1 MAGEIGDE
9 LDEAAKAR
17 RLAEDARRF
26 AGLMHQVEV
35 RRDLLA
41 QATLL
46 KQQAEELERAA
57 GP

>member
-1 MAGEIGDE
+1 
-9 LDEAAKAR
+9 
-17 RLAEDARRF
+17 
-26 AGLMHQVEV
+26 MHKVQV

-46 KQQAEELERAA
+46 EQQAEELERAA

>member
-9 LDEAAKAR
+9 HDEAAKAR
-17 RLAEDARRF
+17 RLAEDARRLV
-26 AGLMHQVEV
+26 GLMHQMQV

-46 KQQAEELERAA
+46 EQQAEELERAA